1 MSVPAAPLPGSLRE
15 PPSHQ
20 GKGLTR
26 LWVTSSYC
34 HPAFLTSSPTR
45 APHSHAGLLAFSRS
59 QALWPLGTFTP
70 AGSPGLECSPRY
82 PLAHSLPSS
91 PGQLLSVAIFPIAFP
106 TRPTRLHS
114 ALLFLFSS
122 AHITFHML
130 HMMLLGLLLVVYLP
144 S

>member
-1 MSVPAAPLPGSLRE
+1 MSVPAVLLPGSLRS
-15 PPSHQ
+15 PHSHQ

-34 HPAFLTSSPTR
+34 HPTFLTSSSTC
-45 APHSHAGLLAFSRS
+45 APHNHAGLLAFPRS
-59 QALWPLGTFTP
+59 QALSPLGAFTP
-70 AGSPGLECSPRY
+70 AGSPGLEHSPRY

-91 PGQLLSVAIFPIAFP
+91 PGQLLSVAIFPVTFP
-106 TRPTRLHS
+106 ARPTRLHS

-122 AHITFHML
+122 AHITIHLL
-130 HMMLLGLLLVVYLP
+130 HTMLLGLLLVVYLP